1 MSTNINEG
9 AENVNINSASA
20 QTDGIFVPSKEWQD
34 VPDWADPLPPCGE
47 YRTSF
52 NTNRRQARWD
62 NPPGAETVFDKRAG
76 KLQTAGASQKA
87 EQNGDTD
94 GAGTGVR
101 ILRIPN
107 HATSRST
114 AANKV
119 ILFFADEKT
128 FTVSD
133 LMSFDRDKDPS
144 NMIGKRW
151 LCKGDSL
158 LIAGPT
164 GIGKSSFI
172 MAMVVNWSLGLDLF
186 GIKPVNA
193 LRCLIIQAENN
204 QGDLAI
210 AFQDLLKSQ
219 KLSAEQMKQLGENL
233 VFQQVSSKAGT
244 AFVEYAKAQIAKHKP
259 DVIIADPLFSY
270 AGGDVSKQAEM
281 SPFLRNQIQPIL
293 NETGVIWAFV
303 HHTGKPPRDG
313 QQSNRRALYDSLG
326 STDLTNWAREIIS
339 IRYEDWDERIFKVE
353 FGKRARQANLVDGSG
368 RPVYDLFLKHS
379 KNGVVWEEAER
390 TEAKAATDKNAKA
403 AQAKIEWV
411 RNFIMDHETVTIEQ
425 LQMYGPQNDVGK
437 NAVVGIARALAQ
449 NKDASPRIY
458 EYKIEGETK
467 KLVVFS
473 TVPESDRTGPE
484 KPSKPKKKTE
494 KKTEA
499 ANATA
504 S

>member
-259 DVIIADPLFSY
+259 DLIIADPLFSY

-326 STDLTNWAREIIS
+326 STDLTTGRVRSSPSGTKTGTRGSSKSSSESEPDRRTLSMGRAGRFTICFSS
-339 IRYEDWDERIFKVE
+339 IQRT
-353 FGKRARQANLVDGSG
+353 ALCG
-368 RPVYDLFLKHS
+368 R
-379 KNGVVWEEAER
+379 
-390 TEAKAATDKNAKA
+390 
-403 AQAKIEWV
+403 
-411 RNFIMDHETVTIEQ
+411 
-425 LQMYGPQNDVGK
+425 
-437 NAVVGIARALAQ
+437 
-449 NKDASPRIY
+449 
-458 EYKIEGETK
+458 
-467 KLVVFS
+467 
-473 TVPESDRTGPE
+473 
-484 KPSKPKKKTE
+484 KPKERRQRPRPIKTR
-494 KKTEA
+494 KLLRRKSSGF
-499 ANATA
+499 AT
-504 S
+504 SSWIMKP